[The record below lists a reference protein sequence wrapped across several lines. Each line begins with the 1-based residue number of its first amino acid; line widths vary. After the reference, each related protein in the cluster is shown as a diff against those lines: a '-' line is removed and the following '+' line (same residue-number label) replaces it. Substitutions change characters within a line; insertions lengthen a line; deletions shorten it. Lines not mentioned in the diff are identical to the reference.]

1 MDVLPLY
8 QRLLAIAQS
17 GKTFGKDSYDQER
30 YQEIETIAL
39 TLMSQL
45 GNEPIET
52 LHNLFSAEKG
62 YATPKVDVRALI
74 TKDNQVLLVQDS
86 RTKEWSLPGG
96 FAEVGLSPT
105 KNIQLEVLEETGLK
119 VNVGPLVA
127 IFDTQQTN
135 SPQIFHF
142 YKLVF
147 DCEVQSGT
155 FKANAEI
162 SAASYFPWEQL
173 PTLSKKR
180 TTNKQLNILKNL
192 EKDIHIDGGLSHANK
207 SPNN

>member
-17 GKTFGKDSYDQER
+17 GKAFGKDLYDQER

-52 LHNLFSAEKG
+52 LHNLFAAEKG
-62 YATPKVDVRALI
+62 YATPKVDVRAFI

-86 RTKEWSLPGG
+86 HTKEWSLPGG
-96 FAEVGLSPT
+96 FAEVGLSPIE
-105 KNIQLEVLEETGLK
+105 NIQLEVLEETGLT
-119 VNVGPLVA
+119 VNVGPLLA

-135 SPQIFHF
+135 SPQTFQF
-142 YKLVF
+142 YKFVF
-147 DCEVQSGT
+147 ACEVLSGT
-155 FKANAEI
+155 FNANAETI
-162 SAASYFPWEQL
+162 AASYFSWEQL

-180 TTNKQLNILKNL
+180 TTNEQLNILKDL
-192 EKDIHIDGGLSHANK
+192 EKGIHIDGGLSNGNK

>member
-30 YQEIETIAL
+30 YQEIETITL

-52 LHNLFSAEKG
+52 LHNLFATETG

-74 TKDNQVLLVQDS
+74 IKNNQVLLVQDS

-105 KNIQLEVLEETGLK
+105 ENIQLEVFEETGLT
-119 VNVGPLVA
+119 VNVGPLLA

-135 SPQIFHF
+135 SPQTFQF

-147 DCEVQSGT
+147 ACEVQSGT
-155 FKANAEI
+155 FEANAET
-162 SAASYFPWEQL
+162 SDASYFSWDQL

-180 TTNKQLNILKNL
+180 TTAEQLNILKNL
-192 EKDIHIDGGLSHANK
+192 EKDIHIDGGLSYTNK